1 MNNNMDTETTPTT
14 FLKDIEQFISDNSD
28 VNGGDINEIITDVA
42 PNKEMKDIMETIKNM
57 HLIKMKMNSDTSN

>member
-1 MNNNMDTETTPTT
+1 MNNNMDTEATLTT

>member
-1 MNNNMDTETTPTT
+1 MDTEATLTT

-42 PNKEMKDIMETIKNM
+42 PNKEMKNIMETIKNM

>member
-1 MNNNMDTETTPTT
+1 MDTEATLTT

>member
-28 VNGGDINEIITDVA
+28 VNGRDINEIITDIA

>member
-1 MNNNMDTETTPTT
+1 MNNNMDTEATLTT

-42 PNKEMKDIMETIKNM
+42 PNKEMKNIMETIKNM

>member
-1 MNNNMDTETTPTT
+1 MNYNMDTEATLTT

-42 PNKEMKDIMETIKNM
+42 PNKEMKNIMETIKNM